1 MKIVKIR
8 KLDDIAD
15 NDWEITLENEGKIY
29 HNHKKFFEIVEK
41 GIALEPPKQLNEK
54 PKDVQTNEA
63 IFFPTEEEQ
72 FQEIRKREKEQVA
85 EFRKDVKELSYYQ
98 FNKKYVNKGD
108 TKK

>member
-1 MKIVKIR
+1 MKIVRIR

-15 NDWEITLENEGKIY
+15 KDWEITLENEGKIY
-29 HNHKKFFEIVEK
+29 HNHKHFFEIVER
-41 GIALEPPKQLNEK
+41 GIVNESPKPIEK

-72 FQEIRKREKEQVA
+72 FEETRKKEKEKVA

-98 FNKKYVNKGD
+98 FNKKYVNRGD

>member
-1 MKIVKIR
+1 MKIVRIR

-29 HNHKKFFEIVEK
+29 HNHKHFFEIVER
-41 GIALEPPKQLNEK
+41 GIANEPPKQIEK

-72 FQEIRKREKEQVA
+72 FEETRKKEKEQVD

>member
-1 MKIVKIR
+1 MKIVRIR

-29 HNHKKFFEIVEK
+29 HNHKHFFEIVER
-41 GIALEPPKQLNEK
+41 GIASEPPKPIEK
-54 PKDVQTNEA
+54 PKDTQTNEA

-72 FQEIRKREKEQVA
+72 FEEIRKKEKEQVA
-85 EFRKDVKELSYYQ
+85 EFRKDVKELSSYQ

>member
-1 MKIVKIR
+1 MKIVRIR

-15 NDWEITLENEGKIY
+15 KDWEITLENEGKIF
-29 HNHKKFFEIVEK
+29 HNHKHFFEIVER
-41 GIALEPPKQLNEK
+41 GIVNESPKPIEK

-72 FQEIRKREKEQVA
+72 FEETRKKEKEEVA

-98 FNKKYVNKGD
+98 FNKKYVNRGD

>member
-1 MKIVKIR
+1 MKIVRIR

-15 NDWEITLENEGKIY
+15 KDWEITLENEGKIY
-29 HNHKKFFEIVEK
+29 HNHKHFFEIVER
-41 GIALEPPKQLNEK
+41 GIVNESPKPIEK

-72 FQEIRKREKEQVA
+72 FEDTRTPEQEEVA

-98 FNKKYVNKGD
+98 FNKKYVNRGD

>member
-1 MKIVKIR
+1 MKIVRIR

-29 HNHKKFFEIVEK
+29 HNHKHFFEIVEK
-41 GIALEPPKQLNEK
+41 GIALEPPKTMEK

-72 FQEIRKREKEQVA
+72 FEEIRKKEKEQVA
-85 EFRKDVKELSYYQ
+85 EFRKDVKELSSYE
-98 FNKKYVNKGD
+98 FNKKYVNRGD